1 VTVDK
6 VILASPRGF
15 CAGVEK
21 AINALAWMVRIFPPP
36 VYCYHEIVHNQLVVE
51 AFSRVGVI
59 FVPDISQVPEGSPI
73 MLSAHGSAP
82 EVVEAARGQGG
93 TVIDA
98 VCPLVTKV
106 HHEIRTRASKGYRI
120 VYIGHRGHEEA
131 IGATAEA
138 PNSVDFVETIAD
150 VEALVKDERP
160 IALLAQTTLA
170 VPEWQELADRT
181 KDRLGPVWMPG
192 RSDLCYATTNR
203 QAAIA
208 EIAPRVDTLVVIGSA
223 NSSNT
228 RALERVA
235 KAKGVSR
242 VLRINS
248 EAELPNDISGNVGI
262 TAGASAAEDV
272 VARVVERLQARDEPE
287 IVSAIA
293 EDEFFPAPPELREL
307 LAGLSAAAALL
318 LGKEASAEVGLHDLA
333 RDALADLATEPDWH
347 PDPSVD

>member
-1 VTVDK
+1 VAVDK

-51 AFSRVGVI
+51 AFTRVGVI
-59 FVPDISQVPEGSPI
+59 FVPDISEVPEGSPV

-82 EVVEAARGQGG
+82 EVVEAARSQGG

-106 HHEIRTRASKGYRI
+106 HHEIRTRANKGYRI

-131 IGATAEA
+131 LGATAEA
-138 PNSVDFVETIAD
+138 PDSVDFVETMAD
-150 VEALVKDERP
+150 VEALVEDERP

-170 VPEWQELADRT
+170 VPEWQQLADRT
-181 KDRLGPVWMPG
+181 KERLGSVWMPG

-208 EIAPRVDTLVVIGSA
+208 EIAPRVDALIVIGSA

-235 KAKGVSR
+235 KTKGISR

-248 EAELPNDISGNVGI
+248 EAELPDDLSGTVGI

-272 VARVVERLQARDEPE
+272 VARVVKRLQAREGSE
-287 IVSAIA
+287 IVSAVA

-307 LAGLSAAAALL
+307 LAGLSAATALL
-318 LGKEASAEVGLHDLA
+318 LEKELPAEVGLHDSA
-333 RDALADLATEPDWH
+333 RDALAELEAEPGWG
-347 PDPSVD
+347 PSTAIK

>member
-1 VTVDK
+1 VTVEK

-51 AFSRVGVI
+51 TFRRVGVI
-59 FVPDISQVPEGSPI
+59 FVQDISEVPRGLPV
-73 MLSAHGSAP
+73 MLSAHGTAP
-82 EVVEAARGQGG
+82 EVVEEARQHGG

-106 HHEIRTRASKGYRI
+106 HHEIKTRASKGYRI

-131 IGATAEA
+131 VGAIAEA
-138 PNSVDFVETIAD
+138 PGAVDFVEALAD
-150 VEALVKDERP
+150 VEALNVDDRP
-160 IALLAQTTLA
+160 VALLAQTTLA
-170 VPEWQELADRT
+170 VPEWGELADRT
-181 KDRLGPVWMPG
+181 KERLGDVWMPG

-203 QAAIA
+203 QAAVTK
-208 EIAPRVDTLVVIGSA
+208 IAPRLDVLVVIGSA

-228 RALERVA
+228 CALVRIGTA
-235 KAKGVSR
+235 HGVPR

-248 EAELPNDISGNVGI
+248 ELELPDDLEGTIGI

-272 VARVVERLQARDEPE
+272 VTRVVAKLDPRQGIET
-287 IVSAIA
+287 VHAID

-307 LAGLSAAAALL
+307 LGGLGCATALL
-318 LGKEASAEVGLHDLA
+318 LDKEAPADVGVHDAA
-333 RDALADLATEPDWH
+333 RDALDELNAEPAWV
-347 PDPSVD
+347 PPPR

>member
-1 VTVDK
+1 MRVEK

-36 VYCYHEIVHNQLVVE
+36 IYCYHEIVHNKLVVE
-51 AFSRVGVI
+51 TFTRVGVI
-59 FVPDISQVPEGSPI
+59 FVQDIADVPKGSPI

-82 EVVEAARGQGG
+82 EVIEDARRQDG

-106 HHEIRTRASKGYRI
+106 HHEIRTRAKKGYRI

-131 IGATAEA
+131 VGAIAEA
-138 PNSVDFVETIAD
+138 PGSVDFVETSAD
-150 VEALVKDERP
+150 VDALAKDDRP

-170 VPEWQELADRT
+170 VPEWSALADQA
-181 KDRLGPVWMPG
+181 KEHLGEVWMPG

-203 QAAIA
+203 QAAVSA
-208 EIAPRVDTLVVIGSA
+208 IAPRVDTLIVIGSE

-235 KAKGVSR
+235 RSHGVAH

-248 EAELPNDISGNVGI
+248 EMELPDDLTGIVGI

-272 VARVVERLQARDEPE
+272 VARVVDRLAPVEGCE
-287 IVSAIA
+287 VVTSTV
-293 EDEFFPAPPELREL
+293 EEEFFPAPPELREL
-307 LAGLSAAAALL
+307 LSGLTAAAALL
-318 LGKEASAEVGLHDLA
+318 LDKDLPPEVGRHDSA
-333 RDALADLATEPDWH
+333 RDALEDLTNEPAWS
-347 PDPSVD
+347 PERSPI